1 MDNWTY
7 GLAITGLAAGL
18 WLGLVL
24 AGTGEMS
31 NQFFFTHF
39 IIQQAQRQNAINLIN
54 VKETVITDTYLM
66 YQTYPQTSPDSHI
79 IFTLISPPK
88 SGVLLLSSSGKDLLS
103 NAAPVALKLRSG
115 LTFNQVD
122 LLSGHLKYK
131 LTTMSQHKSLDDTF
145 SFRVSIK
152 SEGKIISPIEVC
164 NKNMY

>member
-1 MDNWTY
+1 MNRRP
-7 GLAITGLAAGL
+7 GKCQI
-18 WLGLVL
+18 
-24 AGTGEMS
+24 
-31 NQFFFTHF
+31 NFFHTNLNRVPF
-39 IIQQAQRQNAINLIN
+39 IFQQAQRQNAINLIN

-115 LTFNQVD
+115 STFNQVD

-131 LTTMSQHKSLDDTF
+131 LTTLSQHKSLDDTF

-152 SEGKIISPIEVC
+152 SEGKIISPIEVIKLLIIS
-164 NKNMY
+164 N